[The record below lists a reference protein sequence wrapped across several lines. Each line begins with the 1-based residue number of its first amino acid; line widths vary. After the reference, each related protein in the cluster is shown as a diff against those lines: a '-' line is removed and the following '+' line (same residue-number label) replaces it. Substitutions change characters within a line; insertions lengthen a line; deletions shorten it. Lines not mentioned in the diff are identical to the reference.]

1 MNRLIF
7 LLTLMVL
14 PLGLF
19 AQQINEVIY
28 DEDAEQD
35 ILYGYCTIEAFRNE
49 PFKAWFEPA
58 YNDYKP
64 DEATVAQLKTL
75 IEGSDIR
82 IVLGTWC
89 SDSRREVPRFLK
101 VLKAIDYPLQRL
113 EIIGLNRL
121 KRAPHV
127 GIGEGYVD
135 FVPTFF
141 FFSNGVEVGRIVE
154 TPYDTLEADMM
165 HLLERQI
172 GL

>member
-1 MNRLIF
+1 
-7 LLTLMVL
+7 MVL

-75 IEGSDIR
+75 IEG
-82 IVLGTWC
+82 IVTI
-89 SDSRREVPRFLK
+89 FTM
-101 VLKAIDYPLQRL
+101 
-113 EIIGLNRL
+113 RL
-121 KRAPHV
+121 KSLLQA
-127 GIGEGYVD
+127 
-135 FVPTFF
+135 
-141 FFSNGVEVGRIVE
+141 GV
-154 TPYDTLEADMM
+154 A
-165 HLLERQI
+165 QW
-172 GL
+172 